1 MAEWY
6 THYLIAKKLA
16 HKYPFLDEGAFIL
29 GNLAPDFGQETG
41 IGNYQPS
48 GKITHFSKDGHKA
61 NIRVYDVLNNYLLKT
76 EDLKEISFI
85 YGYFTHLVSDH
96 LYAVNYFYP
105 LLRRLGIAF
114 EDKEEIDKIRK
125 DRLFLIKDQ
134 IDEKVLK
141 EIASLDTKI
150 AAIDFISSDLLAKMI
165 KRILNIEYPKNT
177 SLITKDTFLDDNFSK
192 IESILKAWL
201 EERKDYQ
208 VLLFDLDETI
218 LDFKKA
224 EMEALDEVFTDNG
237 IPVSDDLIA
246 AYEEVNAAL
255 WKMIEKGEFKK
266 KDLEKTRFKET
277 FKKLQMDDSLGVKC
291 GQDYTLAL
299 SKRGYF
305 LPHAKEVL
313 NKLKDEYQ
321 IAIVTNGFKY
331 IQKRRIQNCGL
342 NKLIDAVFISEDIGF
357 EKPDVRYFKEVFKKF
372 DINKDNYL
380 MIGDSLSSDIKGAK
394 NAKIDAFWIH
404 QNINDDKGLP
414 MGDDLLTFYT
424 WLKRPKLF

>member
-1 MAEWY
+1 
-6 THYLIAKKLA
+6 
-16 HKYPFLDEGAFIL
+16 
-29 GNLAPDFGQETG
+29 
-41 IGNYQPS
+41 
-48 GKITHFSKDGHKA
+48 
-61 NIRVYDVLNNYLLKT
+61 
-76 EDLKEISFI
+76 
-85 YGYFTHLVSDH
+85 
-96 LYAVNYFYP
+96 
-105 LLRRLGIAF
+105 
-114 EDKEEIDKIRK
+114 
-125 DRLFLIKDQ
+125 
-134 IDEKVLK
+134 
-141 EIASLDTKI
+141 
-150 AAIDFISSDLLAKMI
+150 
-165 KRILNIEYPKNT
+165 
-177 SLITKDTFLDDNFSK
+177 
-192 IESILKAWL
+192 
-201 EERKDYQ
+201 
-208 VLLFDLDETI
+208 
-218 LDFKKA
+218 
-224 EMEALDEVFTDNG
+224 
-237 IPVSDDLIA
+237 
-246 AYEEVNAAL
+246 
-255 WKMIEKGEFKK
+255 
-266 KDLEKTRFKET
+266 
-277 FKKLQMDDSLGVKC
+277 MDDSLGVKC

-357 EKPDVRYFKEVFKKF
+357 EKPDIRYFKEVFKKF